1 MYSSLFFLI
10 FLARGPEEGL
20 SEYRV
25 QKTHAGTS
33 FPLGPRTIPGGQ
45 SASLV
50 TPGGASLRLGDP
62 GLVSSGDVDRVFEMV
77 LGEDSLSGLTGGDS
91 DMDLGTVLR
100 MLSMEKGSVDF
111 GLVSLL

>member
-1 MYSSLFFLI
+1 M
-10 FLARGPEEGL
+10 
-20 SEYRV
+20 
-25 QKTHAGTS
+25 QKTQAGTS
-33 FPLGPRTIPGGQ
+33 FPLGPLTIPGGQ

-62 GLVSSGDVDRVFEMV
+62 GLVSSGDEDRVFEIV
-77 LGEDSLSGLTGGDS
+77 LGDVSFMLLTGGDS
-91 DMDLGTVLR
+91 DIDLGTVLR